1 MPDITTI
8 DTLGIKIGS
17 VDHYAIK
24 DADIRLAEI
33 ENGTSAND
41 GKFLK
46 NNDGAAPSWA
56 TVDTSIA
63 DASITLAKL
72 EHGDGTSDGKFLR
85 SNNGADPTWV
95 AIPAAGAALT
105 GSTDNTICTVTGAN
119 AIQGEANLTFNGSQ
133 LDLDTGSGTF
143 NRWKTDQLRFNC
155 TGDAHIDH
163 YTVGQKF
170 LFRTSASSGADT
182 NCLEIFSTGDV
193 EVSSGN
199 LVIGTAGKGIDF
211 SATNPGNS
219 QTSHAEL
226 LDDYEEGVFT
236 VTCDNSVTLSQN
248 EMRYTKIGNLVNVS
262 GMITVNSDNSQS
274 TFRPNNFPFNNVG
287 SGFKDLSTFS
297 MQTENWDLHADHKGF
312 GGYIE
317 NAKLYI
323 RETKDNAS
331 PGGIAADSG
340 ASMLINV
347 TYRTND

>member
-1 MPDITTI
+1 MSQTKAELIQTVKEGTVSLGDADSSHSIKLKAPATVAADRTWTMPAVDPTANQVLTADGSTPTTLTWADAAGGVDGI
-8 DTLGIKIGS
+8 VSNANATAMTVDVNENIGIQTTTPQYKFEVDTTATEKTS
-17 VDHYAIK
+17 VGFSANGES
-24 DADIRLAEI
+24 ADIR
-33 ENGTSAND
+33 
-41 GKFLK
+41 F
-46 NNDGAAPSWA
+46 
-56 TVDTSIA
+56 
-63 DASITLAKL
+63 
-72 EHGDGTSDGKFLR
+72 R
-85 SNNGADPTWV
+85 SNNV
-95 AIPAAGAALT
+95 NEAAVIRVDESGGGGLLRFH
-105 GSTDNTICTVTGAN
+105 NKN
-119 AIQGEANLTFNGSQ
+119 
-133 LDLDTGSGTF
+133 GSGTLTQ
-143 NRWKTDQLRFNC
+143 N
-155 TGDAHIDH
+155 
-163 YTVGQKF
+163 
-170 LFRTSASSGADT
+170 
-182 NCLEIFSTGDV
+182 LEIETDGDV
-193 EVSSGN
+193 KVNTGN
-199 LVIGTAGKGIDF
+199 LIIGTSGKGIDF

-312 GGYIE
+312 GGYVE